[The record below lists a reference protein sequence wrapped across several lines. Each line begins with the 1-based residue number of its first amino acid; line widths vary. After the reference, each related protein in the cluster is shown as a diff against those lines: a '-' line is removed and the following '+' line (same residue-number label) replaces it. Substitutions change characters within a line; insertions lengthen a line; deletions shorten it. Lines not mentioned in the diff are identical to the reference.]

1 MFSALL
7 LSAVISSACALLLKA
22 AISSGSACAATIPV
36 MTPGR
41 QWQRRRYDA
50 ADHPAQLGLTWLL
63 WGAA

>member
-1 MFSALL
+1 MFSVLL

-22 AISSGSACAATIPV
+22 LISSSSACAAAIPV

-41 QWQRRRYDA
+41 RWQRCRYNV
-50 ADHPAQLGLTWLL
+50 ADHPARLGLAVCR

>member
-7 LSAVISSACALLLKA
+7 LSAVISFACALLLQA
-22 AISSGSACAATIPV
+22 VISSSSACALTISV

-41 QWQRRRYDA
+41 QWQRCRCDA
-50 ADHPAQLGLTWLL
+50 ADHPARLGLTLGR

>member
-22 AISSGSACAATIPV
+22 LTSSSSACAATIPV
-36 MTPGR
+36 MTPGWR
-41 QWQRRRYDA
+41 WQRCRHDA
-50 ADHPAQLGLTWLL
+50 ADHPAQLGLILIR